1 MAAINI
7 NGYIVLCP
15 LKEPNV
21 FEVRFQV
28 FDCLWWEGDG
38 GQPWGTYIQTLQ
50 LHEGPTCITMVTCVS
65 RSNENLQFYLGFF
78 PHVRSM
84 LP

>member
-1 MAAINI
+1 MAAVNI

-21 FEVRFQV
+21 SEVRFQV
-28 FDCLWWEGDG
+28 FDCLWWKGDG

-50 LHEGPTCITMVTCVS
+50 LHEGPTCITMVTYVS
-65 RSNENLQFYLGFF
+65 RSNENLQFYLT
-78 PHVRSM
+78 
-84 LP
+84 